1 MKKQVLLLLL
11 AAPTTLALAQTPSG
25 SGRPTG
31 APNGAGRPAGL
42 SAPQPQSGTGR
53 VTGTVVDAATKQPVP
68 YATVVLLSPATGKPV
83 DGTSADDSGKFSI
96 PRVAAGT
103 YTLQVS
109 FIGYKN
115 VDKPGLVITDDG
127 NTINLGSVS
136 VESTAQA
143 LKEVVVEGQRALIE
157 EKVDRTVYNAEK
169 DETTR
174 GGDATDVLRRVP
186 MLSVDLD
193 GNVSLRGSSN
203 IRVLINN
210 RPSTI
215 SANSIADALKQIPAD
230 QIKSV
235 EVITSP
241 SAKYD
246 AEGSGGIINIVTKQN
261 NLHGF
266 TLDTRLSGGLRSAN
280 LGLNAAYRTGK
291 MGFSLSGGGRAQY
304 NTPGRFENEQL
315 SYRLLNNDPTNREA
329 ISRSSQQADTRQNN
343 VFGRYSLGWDYD
355 INKYN
360 FLAASVQIGQRNGT
374 SYQDDLRS
382 ATTFFGDP
390 ATGTADTFTSSSRDV
405 KVLDNSTTLDAT
417 LSYTRTFQKPRQEFS
432 VLGQYSRNVRTN
444 NFTNAIREGQGSG
457 DFLRNINDSYNEEYT
472 LQADYITPI
481 KENQILEFGAK
492 DIVRRV
498 NSDYTTLL
506 NGQPQEGR
514 GLSNIFTYD
523 QNVAAAYAA
532 YTLTL
537 LKNYTLKPGL
547 RYEYTSINADF
558 KNEQRVDPIPS
569 YAVLVPSVN
578 LSRKLTNGNLVKA
591 AYNRRIQR
599 PSLQFLNPNR
609 QASNPLLVTV
619 GNPTLKPEYTNNYEL
634 AYNTF
639 VKQTSLNFSAFVRN
653 TTGSIQSVRTTS
665 LDTIITRFRNIGTEN
680 AYGGSL
686 SANVNI
692 NKKFTLS
699 GGTDVFYAVLDNNSS
714 DPAFAARNTGVVMS
728 GRLIASYTFENGWGF
743 QSFAFY
749 RGRQVQLQGYQGGF
763 GIYSLSLKKDF
774 AEKRGSFGLG
784 ADNFFT
790 PEFKIRSR
798 IESPLLDQNSVNVL
812 RRAGFR
818 VNLSYRLGKLTTEQ
832 RPTRRRRAISND
844 DLKEGGSSTPDA
856 GGQQ

>member
-1 MKKQVLLLLL
+1 MKKYALLL
-11 AAPTTLALAQTPSG
+11 ALSGSAVTGLAQAPAG
-25 SGRPTG
+25 SGRP
-31 APNGAGRPAGL
+31 AGQMQAEPGN
-42 SAPQPQSGTGR
+42 GR
-53 VTGTVVDAATKQPVP
+53 VTGTILDAGTKQPVP
-68 YATVVLLSPATGKPV
+68 YATVVLLSPATGKPA
-83 DGTSADDSGKFSI
+83 DGTSADENGKFSI
-96 PRVAAGT
+96 PRLRAGT

-115 VDKPGLVITDDG
+115 FEKPGVVITEAG
-127 NTINLGSVS
+127 NVLNLGSIGI
-136 VESTAQA
+136 ESTAQA

-186 MLSVDLD
+186 LLSVDLD

-215 SANSIADALKQIPAD
+215 SASSIADALKQIPAD

-261 NLHGF
+261 NLRGF
-266 TLDTRLSGGLRSAN
+266 TLDTRISAGSRSSN
-280 LGLNAAYRTGK
+280 LGLSAAYRTGK
-291 MGFSLSGGGRAQY
+291 MGFSFNAGGRGQY
-304 NTPGRFENEQL
+304 NTPGRFDNEQL
-315 SYRLLNNDPTNREA
+315 SYELPANNDPANRTA
-329 ISRSSQQADTRQNN
+329 VSRSVQQADTRQSG
-343 VFGRYSLGWDYD
+343 VFARYSLGWDYD

-360 FLAASVQIGQRNGT
+360 FLAASVQVGQRDGT

-382 ATTFFGDP
+382 TTTFFDAARTP
-390 ATGTADTFTSSSRDV
+390 TTSLRDV
-405 KVLDNSTTLDAT
+405 KVLDNSITLDAS
-417 LSYTRTFQKPRQEFS
+417 LSYTRTFEKPRQEFS

-444 NFTNAIREGQGSG
+444 NFTNAIREGQGAG

-481 KENQILEFGAK
+481 KENQVLEFGAK
-492 DIVRRV
+492 DIIRRV
-498 NSDYTTLL
+498 NSDYTTLE
-506 NGQPQEGR
+506 NGVPQAGR
-514 GLSNIFTYD
+514 GLSNVFTYD

-532 YTLTL
+532 YTATL
-537 LKNYTLKPGL
+537 LKNYTFKPGV
-547 RYEYTSINADF
+547 RYEYTTINANF
-558 KNEQRVDPIPS
+558 AKGEEASIPS
-569 YAVLVPSVN
+569 YSVLVPSLN
-578 LSRKLTNGNLVKA
+578 LSRKLANGNLVKA

-619 GNPTLKPEYTNNYEL
+619 GNPQLKPEKTNNYEL

-639 VKQTSLNFSAFVRN
+639 IKQTSLNFSVFARN
-653 TTGSIQSVRTTS
+653 TTGSIQSVRSTN
-665 LDTIITRFRNIGTEN
+665 LDTVKTTYANIGTEN

-699 GGTDVFYAVLDNNSS
+699 GGTDVYYAVLDNNS
-714 DPAFAARNTGVVMS
+714 PNPELAARNTGVVAS
-728 GRLIASYTFENGWGF
+728 GRLIASYTFDSGWGF

-749 RGRQVQLQGYQGGF
+749 RGRQVQLQGTQGGF

-774 AEKRGSFGLG
+774 AEKRGSFGIG

-798 IESPLLDQNSVNVL
+798 IESPVLDQNSVNVL
-812 RRAGFR
+812 RRAGIR
-818 VNLSYRLGKLTTEQ
+818 VNLSYRIGKLTTEQ
-832 RPTRRRRAISND
+832 RPRRRRAISND

>member
-1 MKKQVLLLLL
+1 MKKTLLLL
-11 AAPTTLALAQTPSG
+11 ALSGSAATALAQAPAG
-25 SGRPTG
+25 SGRP
-31 APNGAGRPAGL
+31 AGQVQAE
-42 SAPQPQSGTGR
+42 AGTGR
-53 VTGTVVDAATKQPVP
+53 VTGTVIDAATKQPVP
-68 YATVVLLSPATGKPV
+68 YATVVLLSPATGKAV
-83 DGTSADDSGKFSI
+83 DGTSADDNGKFSI
-96 PRVAAGT
+96 PRLRAGT
-103 YTLQVS
+103 YTVQVS

-115 VDKPGLVITDDG
+115 FEKPGVVITDAG
-127 NTINLGSVS
+127 NAVNVGSLS
-136 VESTAQA
+136 IESTAQA

-186 MLSVDLD
+186 LLSVDLD

-261 NLHGF
+261 NLRGF
-266 TLDTRLSGGLRSAN
+266 TLDTRISAGSRSSN
-280 LGLNAAYRTGK
+280 LGLSAAYRTGK
-291 MGFSLSGGGRAQY
+291 MGFSFNAGGRGQY

-315 SYRLLNNDPTNREA
+315 IYQLPANNDPANRTA
-329 ISRSSQQADTRQNN
+329 FSHSVQQADTRQNN
-343 VFGRYSLGWDYD
+343 VFGRYSLGWDYE
-355 INKYN
+355 INKLN
-360 FLAASVQIGQRNGT
+360 FVAASVQIGQRDGT
-374 SYQDDLRS
+374 NYQDDLRS
-382 ATTFFGDP
+382 VRTFFTAKGDSVVS
-390 ATGTADTFTSSSRDV
+390 DLRDV
-405 KVLDNSTTLDAT
+405 KVLDNSITLDAT
-417 LSYTRTFQKPRQEFS
+417 LSYTRTFEKPRQEFS

-444 NFTNAIREGQGSG
+444 NFTNAIREGNGAG
-457 DFLRNINDSYNEEYT
+457 NFIRNINDSYNEEYT
-472 LQADYITPI
+472 LQVDYVTPI

-492 DIVRRV
+492 DIIRRV
-498 NSDYTTLL
+498 NSDYATLE
-506 NGQPQEGR
+506 NGVPLPGR

-523 QNVAAAYAA
+523 QNVAAAYVA
-532 YTLTL
+532 YTATL
-537 LKNYTLKPGL
+537 LKNYTFKPGV
-547 RYEYTSINADF
+547 RYEYTTINADF
-558 KNEQRVDPIPS
+558 EKDRAASIPS
-569 YAVLVPSVN
+569 YSVLVPSLN
-578 LSRKLTNGNLVKA
+578 LSRKLANGNLVKA

-609 QASNPLLVTV
+609 QASNPLLPTE
-619 GNPTLKPEYTNNYEL
+619 GNPELRPEYTNNYEL

-639 VKQTSLNFSAFVRN
+639 VKQTSLNFSVFARN
-653 TTGSIQSVRTTS
+653 TTESIQPVRTTS
-665 LDTIITRFRNIGTEN
+665 GDTIITSYDNIGTEN

-699 GGTDVFYAVLDNNSS
+699 GGTDVFYAVLDNNS
-714 DPAFAARNTGVVMS
+714 DRLELAASNSGWVAS
-728 GRLIASYTFENGWGF
+728 GRLNATYTFDNGWGF

-763 GIYSLSLKKDF
+763 GIYSLSVKKDF
-774 AEKRGSFGLG
+774 AEKRGSFGIG

-790 PEFKIRSR
+790 PEFKIRNR
-798 IESPLLDQNSVNVL
+798 IESPVLDQNSVNVL
-812 RRAGFR
+812 RRAGVR
-818 VNLSYRLGKLTTEQ
+818 VNLSYRIGKLTTEQ

-844 DLKEGGSSTPDA
+844 DLKEGGSGTDT

>member
-11 AAPTTLALAQTPSG
+11 AAPTTLALAQAPTG

-31 APNGAGRPAGL
+31 TPTQ
-42 SAPQPQSGTGR
+42 QPQSGTGR
-53 VTGTVVDAATKQPVP
+53 VLGVVLDAATKQPVP
-68 YATVVLLSPATGKPV
+68 YATVVLLNAATKKAV
-83 DGTSADDSGKFSI
+83 DGTSADDNGKFSI

-103 YTLQVS
+103 FIVQVS

-115 VDKPGLVITDDG
+115 FEKPGIVITDDG
-127 NTINLGSVS
+127 NTVNLGSLS
-136 VESTAQA
+136 IESTAQA

-186 MLSVDLD
+186 LLSVDLD

-261 NLHGF
+261 NLRGF
-266 TLDTRLSGGLRSAN
+266 TLDTRISAGSRSSN
-280 LGLNAAYRTGK
+280 LGLSAAYRTGK
-291 MGFSLSGGGRAQY
+291 MGFSFNAGGRGQY

-315 SYRLLNNDPTNREA
+315 SYRLPANNDPANRTA
-329 ISRSSQQADTRQNN
+329 VSRSLQQADTRQNN
-343 VFGRYSLGWDYD
+343 VFGRYSLGWDYE
-355 INKYN
+355 INKLN
-360 FLAASVQIGQRNGT
+360 FVAASVQIGQRDGT

-382 ATTFFGDP
+382 NTTFFRAQGD
-390 ATGTADTFTSSSRDV
+390 TVISSLRDV
-405 KVLDNSTTLDAT
+405 KVLDNSITLDAT
-417 LSYTRTFQKPRQEFS
+417 LSYTRTFEKPRQEFS

-444 NFTNAIREGQGSG
+444 NFTNAIREGLGAG
-457 DFLRNINDSYNEEYT
+457 NLLRNVNDSYNEEYT

-537 LKNYTLKPGL
+537 LKNYTFKPGV

-558 KNEQRVDPIPS
+558 KTEQQVEPIPS
-569 YAVLVPSVN
+569 YGVLVPSLN
-578 LSRKLTNGNLVKA
+578 LSRKLANGNLLKA

-609 QASNPLLVTV
+609 QASNPLLVTI
-619 GNPTLKPEYTNNYEL
+619 GNPELRPEYTNNYEL

-639 VKQTSLNFSAFVRN
+639 VKQTSLNFSVFARN
-653 TTGSIQSVRTTS
+653 TTGSIQPVRTTS
-665 LDTIITRFRNIGTEN
+665 LDTIITRFDNIGTEN

-714 DPAFAARNTGVVMS
+714 NPELAASNSGWVAS
-728 GRLIASYTFENGWGF
+728 GRLNATYTFDNGWGF

-763 GIYSLSLKKDF
+763 GIYSLSVKKDF
-774 AEKRGSFGLG
+774 AEKRGSFGIG

-798 IESPLLDQNSVNVL
+798 VESPVLDQNSVNVL
-812 RRAGFR
+812 RRAGVR
-818 VNLSYRLGKLTTEQ
+818 VNLSYRIGKLTTEQ
-832 RPTRRRRAISND
+832 QPRRRRRAISND
-844 DLKEGGSSTPDA
+844 DLKEGGTGTDT

>member
-1 MKKQVLLLLL
+1 MKKYALLL
-11 AAPTTLALAQTPSG
+11 ALGGYAATGLAQAPTG
-25 SGRPTG
+25 SGRP
-31 APNGAGRPAGL
+31 AGQMQAEP
-42 SAPQPQSGTGR
+42 GTGR
-53 VTGTVVDAATKQPVP
+53 VTGTVIDAATRQPVP

-83 DGTSADDSGKFSI
+83 DGTSADESGKFSI
-96 PRVAAGT
+96 PRLRAGT
-103 YTLQVS
+103 YTVQVS

-115 VDKPGLVITDDG
+115 FEKPGVVITEAG
-127 NTINLGSVS
+127 NTLNLGSLS
-136 VESTAQA
+136 IESTAQA

-186 MLSVDLD
+186 LLSVDLD

-215 SANSIADALKQIPAD
+215 SASSIADALKQIPAD

-261 NLHGF
+261 NLRGF
-266 TLDTRLSGGLRSAN
+266 TLDTRISAGSRSSN
-280 LGLNAAYRTGK
+280 LGLSAAYRTGK
-291 MGFSLSGGGRAQY
+291 MGFSFNAGGRGQY

-315 SYRLLNNDPTNREA
+315 SYRLPASNDPAERTA
-329 ISRSSQQADTRQNN
+329 VSRSLQQADTRQNN
-343 VFGRYSLGWDYD
+343 VFGRYSLGWDYE

-360 FLAASVQIGQRNGT
+360 FVAASVQLGQRDGT
-374 SYQDDLRS
+374 SYQDHLRS
-382 ATTFFGDP
+382 NTTFFRAQGD
-390 ATGTADTFTSSSRDV
+390 TVISSLRDV
-405 KVLDNSTTLDAT
+405 KVLDNSITLDAT
-417 LSYTRTFQKPRQEFS
+417 LSYTRTFEKPRQEFS

-444 NFTNAIREGQGSG
+444 NFTNAIREGRGEG

-472 LQADYITPI
+472 LQADYVTPI
-481 KENQILEFGAK
+481 RENQILEFGAK
-492 DIVRRV
+492 DIIRRV

-506 NGQPQEGR
+506 NGQPQVGQ

-537 LKNYTLKPGL
+537 LKNYTFKPGV
-547 RYEYTSINADF
+547 RYEYTTINADF
-558 KNEQRVDPIPS
+558 KNEQQRAASIPS
-569 YAVLVPSVN
+569 YGVLVPSLN
-578 LSRKLTNGNLVKA
+578 LSRKLANGNLVKA

-609 QASNPLLVTV
+609 QASNPLNVTI
-619 GNPTLKPEYTNNYEL
+619 GNPELRPEYTNNYEL

-639 VKQTSLNFSAFVRN
+639 VKQTSLNFSVFARN

-699 GGTDVFYAVLDNNSS
+699 GGTDVFYAVLDNNSP
-714 DPAFAARNTGVVMS
+714 DPVLAARNTGVVVS

-774 AEKRGSFGLG
+774 AEKRGSFGIG

-798 IESPLLDQNSVNVL
+798 VESPVLDQNSVNVL
-812 RRAGFR
+812 RRAGVR
-818 VNLSYRLGKLTTEQ
+818 VNLSYRIGKLTTEQ
-832 RPTRRRRAISND
+832 RPRRRRAISND
-844 DLKEGGSSTPDA
+844 DLKEGGSTTPDA

>member
-1 MKKQVLLLLL
+1 MKKIVLLLALSGT
-11 AAPTTLALAQTPSG
+11 AATGLAQVPTG
-25 SGRPTG
+25 SGRP
-31 APNGAGRPAGL
+31 AGQAQAEPGN
-42 SAPQPQSGTGR
+42 GR
-53 VTGTVVDAATKQPVP
+53 VTGTIIDAATKQPVP
-68 YATVVLLSPATGKPV
+68 YATVVLLSPATGKAV
-83 DGTSADDSGKFSI
+83 DGTSADDNGKFSI
-96 PRVAAGT
+96 PRLRAGT
-103 YTLQVS
+103 YTVQVS

-115 VDKPGLVITDDG
+115 FEKPGVVITDAG
-127 NTINLGSVS
+127 NAVNLGSLS
-136 VESTAQA
+136 IESTAQA

-186 MLSVDLD
+186 LLSVDLD

-261 NLHGF
+261 NLRGF
-266 TLDTRLSGGLRSAN
+266 TLDTRISAGSRSSN
-280 LGLNAAYRTGK
+280 LGLSAAYRTGK
-291 MGFSLSGGGRAQY
+291 MGFSFNAGGRGQY

-315 SYRLLNNDPTNREA
+315 SYRLPANNDPANRTVV
-329 ISRSSQQADTRQNN
+329 SRSVQQADTRQNN
-343 VFGRYSLGWDYD
+343 VFARYSLGWDYE
-355 INKYN
+355 INKFN
-360 FLAASVQIGQRNGT
+360 FVAASVQIGQRDGT
-374 SYQDDLRS
+374 SYQDNLRS
-382 ATTFFGDP
+382 STTFFRTDGD
-390 ATGTADTFTSSSRDV
+390 TVINSLRDV
-405 KVLDNSTTLDAT
+405 KVLDNSITLDAT
-417 LSYTRTFQKPRQEFS
+417 LSYTRTFEKPRQEFS

-457 DFLRNINDSYNEEYT
+457 DFLRNVNDSYNEEYT
-472 LQADYITPI
+472 LQADYVTPI

-492 DIVRRV
+492 DIIRRV

-506 NGQPQEGR
+506 NGQPQAGR

-537 LKNYTLKPGL
+537 LKNYTFKPGV
-547 RYEYTSINADF
+547 RYEYTTINADF
-558 KNEQRVDPIPS
+558 KTERAASIPS
-569 YAVLVPSVN
+569 YGVLVPSLN
-578 LSRKLTNGNLVKA
+578 LSRKLANGNLLKA

-609 QASNPLLVTV
+609 QASNPLNVTI
-619 GNPTLKPEYTNNYEL
+619 GNPELRPEYTNNYEL

-639 VKQTSLNFSAFVRN
+639 VKQTSLNFSVFARN
-653 TTGSIQSVRTTS
+653 TTGSIQPVRTTN
-665 LDTIITRFRNIGTEN
+665 LDTIITRFDNIGTEN

-699 GGTDVFYAVLDNNSS
+699 GGTDVFYAVLDNNSAN
-714 DPAFAARNTGVVMS
+714 PVLAASNSGWVAS
-728 GRLIASYTFENGWGF
+728 GRLNATYTFENGWGF

-763 GIYSLSLKKDF
+763 GIYSLSVKKDF
-774 AEKRGSFGLG
+774 AEKRGSFGIG

-798 IESPLLDQNSVNVL
+798 VESPVLDQNSVNVL
-812 RRAGFR
+812 RRAGVR
-818 VNLSYRLGKLTTEQ
+818 VNLSYRIGKLTTEQ
-832 RPTRRRRAISND
+832 PRRRRRAISND
-844 DLKEGGSSTPDA
+844 DLKEGGTTPDA